1 MKDEG
6 ATSVASAASAERIAT
21 LEGELTV
28 AVDQEAETAQRL
40 DRVHKRRSTLDQQ
53 LHEAGEQAT
62 LLMHEEASQTCTV
75 MVAEAEEFLEA
86 ARVEANREAD
96 QVTRQASAVADEM
109 VALARR
115 KAMAI
120 VDAGHDEVTVLV
132 DDVPGGIADLNT
144 EQRELTRR
152 LGVME
157 TIHDELVAT
166 LKLVAEIAVEELV
179 ETQHSLKKLGFP
191 ETEQPPTEA
200 NSEYTT
206 SGSAA
211 QDESKVSAQVKADP
225 LIPEV
230 HDEADR
236 VVDEA
241 LAEASREQDRPE
253 PQSESVPESDDDGTE
268 NLVVIIDDRDLEH
281 PLSRYQRWLNRYR
294 KNRDSKKNRARHKEA
309 VSKRFSRVLS
319 TINIVEGADPA
330 EVEAQIRNLSHGT
343 NSA

>member
-1 MKDEG
+1 VKDEAG
-6 ATSVASAASAERIAT
+6 APVVEYAASAEHIAT
-21 LEGELTV
+21 LEGELKV

-40 DRVHKRRSTLDQQ
+40 ASEHQRRAALDQQ
-53 LHEAGEQAT
+53 LHEIREEAIR
-62 LLMHEEASQTCTV
+62 LMFDEASQTCTV
-75 MVAEAEEFLEA
+75 MVAEADELLEA

-96 QVTRQASAVADEM
+96 QITKQASAKADEM
-109 VALARR
+109 VALARH

-120 VDAGHDEVTVLV
+120 IDAGHDEVTVLV
-132 DDVPGGIADLNT
+132 DDVPGEIADLNT
-144 EQRELTRR
+144 EQQELTHR

-166 LKLVAEIAVEELV
+166 LKLVAEISVEELV

-191 ETEQPPTEA
+191 ETEQPPTEP

-206 SGSAA
+206 SGSAV
-211 QDESKVSAQVKADP
+211 QDEFKVSAQVKADP

-230 HDEADR
+230 QDEAHR

-241 LAEASREQDRPE
+241 PAEPSREQDRPE
-253 PQSESVPESDDDGTE
+253 PQSEPMDESDDDDTE

-281 PLSRYQRWLNRYR
+281 PRFRYQRWLNRYR
-294 KNRDSKKNRARHKEA
+294 ENRTRHNEA

-319 TINIVEGADPA
+319 STNIVEGADPA